1 MAGKPIDKAEAGKR
15 KPENVKR
22 KSNAGAKS
30 KYDPS
35 LAEIAEGYA
44 RRGLSD
50 ADIAKNLGISLDAY
64 YRYQKQFP
72 EFYEAIKRGKRPANI
87 IVENALFKRCIGF
100 EFDEPSTET
109 YVDEKGKKHVKKK
122 TTTKYI
128 IPDINAI
135 RFWLINREP
144 DLWKTIREEIESENY
159 DKAKV
164 QLTEYLSALLNKEPK
179 VVDQ

>member
-1 MAGKPIDKAEAGKR
+1 MAGKPKDKAEAGKL
-15 KPENVKR
+15 KHEKVKR

-50 ADIAKNLGISLDAY
+50 ADIAKNLGISLETY
-64 YRYQKQFP
+64 YSYQKKYI
-72 EFYEAIKRGKRPANI
+72 EFFEAIKRGKRPANI

-100 EFDEPSTET
+100 EFVEPSTET

-144 DLWKTIREEIESENY
+144 DLWKTIRDELENDNIE
-159 DKAKV
+159 KV
-164 QLTEYLSALLNKEPK
+164 KDILADFIKTL
-179 VVDQ
+179 

>member
-1 MAGKPIDKAEAGKR
+1 MAGKPIVKADAGKQ
-15 KPENVKR
+15 KSKKKD
-22 KSNAGAKS
+22 KSNAGARS
-30 KYDPS
+30 KYDDGFP
-35 LAEIAEGYA
+35 EIAEGYA

-50 ADIAKNLGISLDAY
+50 VDIAKNLGISLDAY
-64 YRYQKQFP
+64 YRYQKLYS

-100 EFDEPSTET
+100 EFDEPSTES

-144 DLWKTIREEIESENY
+144 DLWKTIRDELENDNIE
-159 DKAKV
+159 KV
-164 QLTEYLSALLNKEPK
+164 KDILADFMKTL
-179 VVDQ
+179 

>member
-1 MAGKPIDKAEAGKR
+1 MAGKPKSKADAGKQ
-15 KPENVKR
+15 KPEKER

-30 KYDPS
+30 KYDPA
-35 LAEIAEGYA
+35 LADIAEGYA

-87 IVENALFKRCIGF
+87 IVENALFKRCVGF
-100 EFDEPSTET
+100 EFEEPSTET

-144 DLWKTIREEIESENY
+144 DLWKTIREEIENDNF

-164 QLTEYLSALLNKEPK
+164 QLTEYLAALLNRNPK
-179 VVDQ
+179 VEGE

>member
-50 ADIAKNLGISLDAY
+50 ADIAKNIGISLETY
-64 YRYQKQFP
+64 YSYQKKYI
-72 EFYEAIKRGKRPANI
+72 EFFEAIKRGKRPANI

-100 EFDEPSTET
+100 EFVEPSTET

-144 DLWKTIREEIESENY
+144 DLWKTIRDELENDNIE
-159 DKAKV
+159 KV
-164 QLTEYLSALLNKEPK
+164 KDILADFIKTL
-179 VVDQ
+179 

>member
-15 KPENVKR
+15 KPEKER

-50 ADIAKNLGISLDAY
+50 ADIAKNIGISLETY
-64 YRYQKQFP
+64 YSYQKKYI
-72 EFYEAIKRGKRPANI
+72 EFFEAIKRGKRPANI

-100 EFDEPSTET
+100 EFVEPSTET

-144 DLWKTIREEIESENY
+144 DLWKTIRDELENDNIE
-159 DKAKV
+159 KV
-164 QLTEYLSALLNKEPK
+164 KDILADFIKTL
-179 VVDQ
+179 

>member
-1 MAGKPIDKAEAGKR
+1 MAGKPKDKVDAGKR
-15 KPENVKR
+15 KPEKVKR

-30 KYDPS
+30 KYDDALP
-35 LAEIAEGYA
+35 EIAEGYA

-72 EFYEAIKRGKRPANI
+72 EFYEAIRRGKRPANI
-87 IVENALFKRCIGF
+87 IVENALYKRCIGF

-122 TTTKYI
+122 VTTKYI

-144 DLWKTIREEIESENY
+144 DLWKTIREELESDNI
-159 DKAKV
+159 DKVKDILADFIRT
-164 QLTEYLSALLNKEPK
+164 L
-179 VVDQ
+179 